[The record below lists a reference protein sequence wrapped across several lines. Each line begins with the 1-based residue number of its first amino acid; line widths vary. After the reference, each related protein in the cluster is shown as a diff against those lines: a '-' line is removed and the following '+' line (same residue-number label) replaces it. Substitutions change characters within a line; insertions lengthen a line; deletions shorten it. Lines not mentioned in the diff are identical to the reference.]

1 MNQDRVFVEI
11 RLGDIAYMLIT
22 SQSQADEFAEARKRV
37 DGDTILEIRG
47 VTDHRDAN
55 NVRYV
60 LEKDAITGV
69 MVQEIK
75 L

>member
-1 MNQDRVFVEI
+1 MSQERVLVEI
-11 RLGDIAYMLIT
+11 RLGDIAYTLVT
-22 SQSQADEFAEARKRV
+22 SQYQADEFFEAWKRA
-37 DGDTILEIRG
+37 DGAALLEING
-47 VTDHRDAN
+47 VLNHQDAN

-60 LEKDAITGV
+60 LEKAAITGV